1 MAGRSNISQFKFGS
15 AQSLTQNSSFLIS
28 TFGFALHSSQSMTST
43 PPQNHRIG
51 QLDGYPPAL
60 PTGTERRASQKAW
73 KLGEIRDA
81 ILGYLDKADL
91 AVMMRVD
98 REGMRDVAGKLYRR
112 VEYEVVQKMDLASV
126 CPTQIRNPKS
136 QSEQD
141 FYKKADSVA
150 S

>member
-1 MAGRSNISQFKFGS
+1 
-15 AQSLTQNSSFLIS
+15 
-28 TFGFALHSSQSMTST
+28 MTST

-60 PTGTERRASQKAW
+60 PTGTECRVSQKAW

-141 FYKKADSVA
+141 CYKKADSVA